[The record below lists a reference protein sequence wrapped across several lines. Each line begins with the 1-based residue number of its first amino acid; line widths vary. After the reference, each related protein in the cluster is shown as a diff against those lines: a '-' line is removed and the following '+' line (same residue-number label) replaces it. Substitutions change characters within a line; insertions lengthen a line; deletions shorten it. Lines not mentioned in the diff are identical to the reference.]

1 MRTNRFLIAGLVLG
15 GILGAS
21 YAARYMRRQQY
32 SALASDPLLGWNGE
46 SSAAAHGTYGASH
59 TGMPV
64 SGAAM
69 RSDSMPSPT
78 APLGAA

>member
-15 GILGAS
+15 GILGAG
-21 YAARYMRRQQY
+21 YAARYVRRQQY

-46 SSAAAHGTYGASH
+46 SSAGSSATGWREASS
-59 TGMPV
+59 TTRG
-64 SGAAM
+64 
-69 RSDSMPSPT
+69 DSMPSPT